1 MAHEDNRN
9 EAERPQADNRHTE
22 LKRAKRPFDT
32 SDVSWVPDLQE
43 NDPPY
48 RDWWVVHEERNDR

>member
-1 MAHEDNRN
+1 MANEDNRN
-9 EAERPQADNRHTE
+9 KTERQMESSQSER
-22 LKRAKRPFDT
+22 KRAKRPFDT
-32 SDVSWVPDLQE
+32 SDVSWVPHLQE

>member
-1 MAHEDNRN
+1 MANEDNRN
-9 EAERPQADNRHTE
+9 EAARPQVDCRHTE
-22 LKRAKRPFDT
+22 RKRAKRPFDT

-48 RDWWVVHEERNDR
+48 RDWWVVDEERNDR